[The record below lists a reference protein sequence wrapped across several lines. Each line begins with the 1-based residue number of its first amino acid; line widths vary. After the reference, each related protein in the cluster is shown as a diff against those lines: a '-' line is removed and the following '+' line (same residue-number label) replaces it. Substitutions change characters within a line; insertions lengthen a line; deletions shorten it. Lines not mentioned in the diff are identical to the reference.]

1 MENKLSSRSTLKLY
15 NNLSIPVLGLGVWQM
30 RDGGETKKACLHAL
44 KTGYRHI
51 DTAAFYGN
59 EKNVGAAV
67 RESGIPRDQI
77 FVTTKLWN
85 DDHGYDKAIRAF
97 NESSRKLNIGPV
109 DLYLIH
115 WPEPGLRKDSW
126 RALETLYDEGKCRAV
141 GVSNYTVRH
150 LEELLGHC
158 RIKPMVNQ
166 VEFHPFLYQ
175 KKLLEFCRENKIIL
189 ESYSP
194 LTKGIRLNEPALKE
208 VSAKYYKSAAQIMIR
223 WVLQHGA
230 VVLPK
235 SSDPKRI
242 TENADVFDF
251 SFTDDDMNRIDA
263 LNENWRCTW
272 DPTNEP

>member
-1 MENKLSSRSTLKLY
+1 M
-15 NNLSIPVLGLGVWQM
+15 
-30 RDGGETKKACLHAL
+30 
-44 KTGYRHI
+44 
-51 DTAAFYGN
+51 
-59 EKNVGAAV
+59 
-67 RESGIPRDQI
+67 
-77 FVTTKLWN
+77 
-85 DDHGYDKAIRAF
+85 
-97 NESSRKLNIGPV
+97 
-109 DLYLIH
+109 
-115 WPEPGLRKDSW
+115 
-126 RALETLYDEGKCRAV
+126 
-141 GVSNYTVRH
+141 TVRH

-175 KKLLEFCRENKIIL
+175 QKLLEFCRENKIIL

-194 LTKGIRLNEPALKE
+194 LTKGIRLNEPSLKE
-208 VSAKYYKSAAQIMIR
+208 ISAKYNKSAAQIMIR

-251 SFTDDDMNRIDA
+251 SITDDDMNAIDA
-263 LNENWRCTW
+263 LTENWRCTW

>member
-1 MENKLSSRSTLKLY
+1 M
-15 NNLSIPVLGLGVWQM
+15 LGLGVWQM
-30 RDGGETKKACLHAL
+30 RDEGETKRACLHAL
-44 KTGYRHI
+44 KAGYRHI

-59 EKNVGAAV
+59 EKDVGAAV
-67 RESGIPRDQI
+67 RESGIPREQI

-97 NESSRKLNIGPV
+97 NESFKKLNIGPV

-126 RALETLYDEGKCRAV
+126 RALETLYDEGRCRAI

-150 LEELLGHC
+150 LNELLGHC

-175 KKLLEFCRENKIIL
+175 RKPLEFCRENKIIL

-194 LTKGIRLNEPALKE
+194 LTKGQRLNEPAITAI
-208 VSAKYYKSAAQIMIR
+208 AKRYNKSNAQIMIR
-223 WVLQHGA
+223 WVLQHGV

-242 TENADVFDF
+242 NENADVFDF
-251 SFTDDDMNRIDA
+251 SITDDDMNAIDA
-263 LNENWRCTW
+263 LNEDWRCSW